1 MCFVFFCFCDT
12 CNSYSTKCVE
22 YFIFIISFIAFVL
35 SVLAF
40 FFIKR
45 EHLRFLCFILLLVL
59 ITFSF
64 IILFCISLIL
74 LFRYKQTIN
83 NSQNRVALILSI
95 IGLLITIIYF
105 ICMISEISLIHA
117 HYQDLNFPCSTM
129 KENDGI
135 LGNNDYAVDQETKE
149 YCARNRNYNTHKI
162 KINEFLIAYGFA
174 LSLLVLMFSLIYSW
188 FNEYRRIK
196 YLIDGPLHDFS
207 IQKSKKGKTID
218 DEEEKDNEES
228 NNKDIKEKKESNN
241 KNNTNIGI
249 NSIYEVG
256 NNISKNVEKKN
267 ILDNNKTGDGI
278 IINSDKDKNS
288 ISIEQS
294 SDIILAG
301 NYNKKATFKKKNEL
315 FDNV

>member
-1 MCFVFFCFCDT
+1 
-12 CNSYSTKCVE
+12 
-22 YFIFIISFIAFVL
+22 
-35 SVLAF
+35 
-40 FFIKR
+40 
-45 EHLRFLCFILLLVL
+45 
-59 ITFSF
+59 
-64 IILFCISLIL
+64 
-74 LFRYKQTIN
+74 
-83 NSQNRVALILSI
+83 
-95 IGLLITIIYF
+95 
-105 ICMISEISLIHA
+105 MISEISLIHS

-135 LGNNDYAVDQETKE
+135 LGNNDYVVDQATKE

-196 YLIDGPLHDFS
+196 YLIDGKLHDFS

-301 NYNKKATFKKKNEL
+301 NYNKKATFKILYYKSLSLKSFDFVIDHQLVYRLAHNIKKKNEL

>member
-12 CNSYSTKCVE
+12 CNSYRTKCVE

-40 FFIKR
+40 FFINR
-45 EHLRFLCFILLLVL
+45 DHLRFLCFILLLVL
-59 ITFSF
+59 ILFSF
-64 IILFCISLIL
+64 IILFCICLIL

-83 NSQNRVALILSI
+83 NAQNKPALILSI
-95 IGLLITIIYF
+95 VGLLITIIYF

-117 HYQDLNFPCSTM
+117 HYQDLNFPCLNI
-129 KENDGI
+129 KRDDGT
-135 LGNNDYAVDQETKE
+135 LGNNDYEVDQETQE

-207 IQKSKKGKTID
+207 IQKNKKDKNID
-218 DEEEKDNEES
+218 DEEEENNEEY
-228 NNKDIKEKKESNN
+228 NNKDIKGKKESNN
-241 KNNTNIGI
+241 NNANLGI
-249 NSIYEVG
+249 NTIYEVG

-294 SDIILAG
+294 SDVILAG
-301 NYNKKATFKKKNEL
+301 NYNKKATFKKRNEL